1 MTMLFDTT
9 QDIIDAFG
17 RGEMVVLVDDENRE
31 NEGDLMIAAQHIT
44 PEHINFMTKEARG
57 LLCLTVTE
65 DKAKALGLRPMVEHN
80 TCPRGTQF
88 TISMDAREG
97 TTTGI
102 SAYDRAVTIQAAV
115 ASDASPAHFVYPGHI
130 FPIVAKK
137 GGVLER
143 RGHTEAAVELAT
155 LAGLIP
161 ASVIIE
167 IMKDDGTMARR
178 DDLIVFAKK
187 HGFKIGTIENL
198 IKYRN
203 GE

>member
-9 QDIIDAFG
+9 EDIIDAYR
-17 RGEMVVLVDDENRE
+17 RGEMVVLVDDEDRE

-57 LLCLTVTE
+57 LLCLTVTKE
-65 DKAKALGLRPMVEHN
+65 KASTLGLRPMVEHN
-80 TCPRGTQF
+80 SCPRGTQF

-102 SAYDRAVTIQAAV
+102 SAYDRATTIQRAV
-115 ASDASPAHFVYPGHI
+115 STEASAAHFVYPGHI
-130 FPIVAKK
+130 FPIIAKE
-137 GGVLER
+137 GGVLTR
-143 RGHTEAAVELAT
+143 RGHTEASVDLAT
-155 LAGLIP
+155 LAGLLP
-161 ASVIIE
+161 AGVIIE

-187 HGFKIGTIENL
+187 HGLKIGTIEDL
-198 IKYRN
+198 IEYRS
-203 GE
+203 